1 MAKARS
7 HFPEGVSAVT
17 PMLVLPSC
25 VRAIAWYEK
34 AFGAVV
40 LNRAEGPTPGS
51 TIHAQIRIGGCPIF
65 MADDMPMSKIKSPG
79 LLGGATSSI
88 TLYVPNVDEV
98 FKRAVVAGA
107 EVVQPVADMFW
118 GDRYSTIRD
127 PFGCYWSIATHQED
141 VNAEEMERRTRD
153 FFASMAKAS

>member
-1 MAKARS
+1 MAKAKS
-7 HFPEGVSAVT
+7 YFPEGVSAVT
-17 PMLVLPSC
+17 PVLVLPSC

-34 AFGAVV
+34 ALGAVV
-40 LNRAEGPTPGS
+40 RNRAEGPAPGS
-51 TIHAQIRIGGCPIF
+51 TVHAQISIGGCSIF
-65 MADDMPMSKIKSPG
+65 MADDMPMSKVKSPG
-79 LLGGATSSI
+79 LLGGASAAI

-98 FKRAVVAGA
+98 FERAVAAGA

-118 GDRYSTIRD
+118 GDRYSTIKD

-141 VNAEEMERRTRD
+141 LSAEEMARRTRE